1 MITITTVIA
10 GDKKFKKFVD
20 KSVEH
25 SKKVG
30 YETLVY
36 DLGELGYGTKFNTT
50 LEVSTK
56 IPLKPHI
63 IREALN
69 QVANGNFLVWID
81 ADALIEERIDEI
93 IGDYDIGVTVRLP
106 KLKENGTPINA
117 GVIFVKKNEKSINF
131 LEKWMKE
138 SEVVGDDQIAL
149 CKLCQVTTKDRGTIV
164 WRDTVRVSVFPCEI
178 YNNFYFGKKPNK
190 HPAKIKHYKSKLRHL
205 WPEGDL

>member
-20 KSVEH
+20 KSVKY
-25 SKKVG
+25 SKNVG

-50 LEVSTK
+50 LEVSSR

-69 QVANGNFLVWID
+69 QVADGNFLVWID

-93 IGDYDIGVTVRLP
+93 VGDYDIGVTVRLP
-106 KLKENGTPINA
+106 KLKENSTPINA
-117 GVIFVKKNEKSINF
+117 GVIFVKKTHNSIAF
-131 LEKWMKE
+131 LEQWMKE
-138 SEVVGDDQIAL
+138 SEVIGDDQIAL
-149 CKLCQVTTKDRGTIV
+149 CNLCQVTTQDREN
-164 WRDTVRVSVFPCEI
+164 TVYRNNIKVRVFPCEI

-190 HPAKIKHYKSKLRHL
+190 HPAKIKHYKSKLRNL
-205 WPEGDL
+205 WPE